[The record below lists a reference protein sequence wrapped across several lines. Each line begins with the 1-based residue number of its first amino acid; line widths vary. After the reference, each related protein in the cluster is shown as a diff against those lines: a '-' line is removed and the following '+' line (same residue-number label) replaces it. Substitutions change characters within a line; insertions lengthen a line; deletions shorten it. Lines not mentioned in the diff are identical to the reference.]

1 MTYVIFKYYLSNI
14 IDSYISS
21 SGCCIVS
28 KQLFAVKCPECLGT
42 NIIIDSD
49 MGEYVCGDCGLVIQ
63 EDIQNQGAE
72 WRAFNPQERASRA
85 RAGTPIKYS
94 HYDKGLSTVIR
105 VEKDAFGR
113 PLSPK
118 VKQQMWRLRRW
129 QMRSKVHA
137 SQSRNLMLA
146 MSELQRL
153 SEILHMPS
161 SVVDLASII
170 YRKTLNEGLV
180 RGRSIE
186 GMVAGALYAAVRF
199 TKVPRTLKE
208 IAEASQRTQKEIAR
222 SYGVIVRNLEMRMP
236 IDDPKDYV
244 TKIAEKAKVSSEVEG
259 LAINL
264 IKEAKTKFATTGKD
278 PSGLAAA
285 ALYIAAKHKKEKITQ
300 SRLAKAANVTEVT
313 VRNRKR
319 DLMKNLYRKK

>member
-1 MTYVIFKYYLSNI
+1 M
-14 IDSYISS
+14 
-21 SGCCIVS
+21 S
-28 KQLFAVKCPECLGT
+28 KQIVTVRCPECGST

-49 MGEYVCGDCGLVIQ
+49 MGEYVCGNCGLVIQ
-63 EDIQNQGAE
+63 EDVPNQGAE
-72 WRAFNPQERASRA
+72 WRAFTPQERASRA
-85 RAGTPIKYS
+85 RAGTPTKYS

-105 VEKDAFGR
+105 VEKDAYGR

-129 QMRSKVHA
+129 QMRSRVHA

-153 SEILHMPS
+153 SEILHIPTSIQDM
-161 SVVDLASII
+161 ASIV

-180 RGRSIE
+180 RGRSIG
-186 GMVAGALYAAVRF
+186 GMVAGALYAAIRF
-199 TKVPRTLKE
+199 TKLPRTLKE
-208 IAEASQRTQKEIAR
+208 ISEASQRTQKEIAR

-236 IDDPKDYV
+236 IDDPTDYV
-244 TKIAEKAKVSSEVEG
+244 TKIAEKAKVSSEIEG
-259 LAINL
+259 LAIKL
-264 IKEAKTKFATTGKD
+264 IEKAKKKYATTGKD

-285 ALYIAAKHKKEKITQ
+285 ALYIASKQKKEKITQ
-300 SRLAKAANVTEVT
+300 SRLAKAADVTEVT

-319 DLMKNLYRKK
+319 DLMKSLNMKKP

>member
-1 MTYVIFKYYLSNI
+1 MTEQIATVR
-14 IDSYISS
+14 
-21 SGCCIVS
+21 
-28 KQLFAVKCPECLGT
+28 CPECGSANLLV
-42 NIIIDSD
+42 DSE
-49 MGEYVCGDCGLVIQ
+49 MGEYVCGRCGLVVEENLQSQ
-63 EDIQNQGAE
+63 EAE
-72 WRAFNPQERASRA
+72 WRAFTPQERDTRA
-85 RAGTPIKYS
+85 RAGTPTNYS

-105 VEKDAFGR
+105 VEKDALGR

-129 QMRSKVHA
+129 QTRSKVHA

-153 SEILHMPS
+153 SDILHMPS
-161 SVVDLASII
+161 SVRDMAAII

-180 RGRSIE
+180 RGRSIG

-208 IAEASQRTQKEIAR
+208 IAEASQRTGKEIAR
-222 SYGVIVRNLEMRMP
+222 SYSVIVRNLDMRMP
-236 IDDPKDYV
+236 IDDPTDYI
-244 TKIAEKAKVSSEVEG
+244 TKIAVKAKISSDVEG
-259 LAINL
+259 LAIKL
-264 IKEAKTKFATTGKD
+264 LREAKKNFATTGKD

-285 ALYIAAKHKKEKITQ
+285 ILYLSAKMLKEKVTQ
-300 SRLAKAANVTEVT
+300 AQLAKAANVTEVT

-319 DLMKNLYRKK
+319 DLMKSLSLTKS

>member
-1 MTYVIFKYYLSNI
+1 MTKQ
-14 IDSYISS
+14 
-21 SGCCIVS
+21 IVT
-28 KQLFAVKCPECLGT
+28 VRCPECGSSDL
-42 NIIIDSD
+42 IVDSE
-49 MGEYVCGDCGLVIQ
+49 MGEYVCGRCGLVIEENIPSQ
-63 EDIQNQGAE
+63 EAE
-72 WRAFNPQERASRA
+72 WRAFTPQERDARA
-85 RAGTPIKYS
+85 RVGAPTDYS

-129 QMRSKVHA
+129 HMRSKVHA

-153 SEILHMPS
+153 SEILYMPS
-161 SVVDLASII
+161 SVHDMAAII

-180 RGRSIE
+180 RGRSIG
-186 GMVAGALYAAVRF
+186 GMVAGALYAAIRF
-199 TKVPRTLKE
+199 TKLPRTLKE

-236 IDDPKDYV
+236 IDDPADYI
-244 TKIAEKAKVSSEVEG
+244 TKVAEKAKVSSEVEG
-259 LAINL
+259 LAIKL
-264 IKEAKTKFATTGKD
+264 LREAKKKYATTGKD

-285 ALYIAAKHKKEKITQ
+285 ILYLSARMLKEKVTQ
-300 SRLAKAANVTEVT
+300 ARLAKAANVTEVT

-319 DLMKNLYRKK
+319 DLMKSLNLKKM

>member
-1 MTYVIFKYYLSNI
+1 VTTQ
-14 IDSYISS
+14 
-21 SGCCIVS
+21 IVT
-28 KQLFAVKCPECLGT
+28 VRCPECGST
-42 NIIIDSD
+42 NLVIDSE
-49 MGEYVCGDCGLVIQ
+49 MGEYVCGRCGLVIEENIPSQ
-63 EDIQNQGAE
+63 EAE
-72 WRAFNPQERASRA
+72 WRAFTPQERDARA
-85 RAGTPIKYS
+85 RAGTPTKYS
-94 HYDKGLSTVIR
+94 HYDKGLSTIIR

-118 VKQQMWRLRRW
+118 VRQQMWRLRRW
-129 QMRSKVHA
+129 HTRSKVHA

-153 SEILHMPS
+153 SDILHMPS
-161 SVVDLASII
+161 SVHDMAAII

-180 RGRSIE
+180 RGRSIG

-199 TKVPRTLKE
+199 TKLPRTLKE

-222 SYGVIVRNLEMRMP
+222 SYSVIVRNLEMKMP
-236 IDDPKDYV
+236 IDDPTDYV

-259 LAINL
+259 LALRL
-264 IKEAKTKFATTGKD
+264 IGEAKRKYATTGKD

-285 ALYIAAKHKKEKITQ
+285 ILYLSARMLKEKVTQ
-300 SRLAKAANVTEVT
+300 ARLAKAANVTEVT

-319 DLMKNLYRKK
+319 DLMKSLNLKKV

>member
-1 MTYVIFKYYLSNI
+1 VVTSGI
-14 IDSYISS
+14 I
-21 SGCCIVS
+21 GCCIVS
-28 KQLFAVKCPECLGT
+28 KQIVTVRCPECGST
-42 NIIIDSD
+42 NIIVDSE
-49 MGEYVCGDCGLVIQ
+49 MGEYVCGNCGLVI
-63 EDIQNQGAE
+63 EENMPNQGAE
-72 WRAFNPQERASRA
+72 WRAFTPQERASRA
-85 RAGTPIKYS
+85 RAGTPTKFS

-113 PLSPK
+113 PLSTK

-153 SEILHMPS
+153 SDILHMPS
-161 SVVDLASII
+161 SLVDLASII

-180 RGRSIE
+180 RGRSIG

-222 SYGVIVRNLEMRMP
+222 SYGVVVRNLEMKMP
-236 IDDPKDYV
+236 IDDPADYV

-259 LAINL
+259 LAIKL
-264 IKEAKTKFATTGKD
+264 IREAKRRFATTGKD

-285 ALYIAAKHKKEKITQ
+285 ALYIAARQKKEKLTQ
-300 SRLAKAANVTEVT
+300 SRLAKAADVTEVT

-319 DLMKNLYRKK
+319 DLMKSLNMKKK

>member
-1 MTYVIFKYYLSNI
+1 VTTQ
-14 IDSYISS
+14 
-21 SGCCIVS
+21 IVT
-28 KQLFAVKCPECLGT
+28 VRCPECGST
-42 NIIIDSD
+42 NLVIDSE
-49 MGEYVCGDCGLVIQ
+49 MGEYVCGRCGLVIEENIPSQ
-63 EDIQNQGAE
+63 EAE
-72 WRAFNPQERASRA
+72 WRAFTPQERDARA
-85 RAGTPIKYS
+85 RAGTPTKYS
-94 HYDKGLSTVIR
+94 HYDKGLSTIIR

-118 VKQQMWRLRRW
+118 VRQQMWRLRRW
-129 QMRSKVHA
+129 HMRSKVHA

-161 SVVDLASII
+161 SVHDMAAII

-180 RGRSIE
+180 RGRSIG

-199 TKVPRTLKE
+199 TKLPRTLKE

-222 SYGVIVRNLEMRMP
+222 SYSVIVRNLEMKMP
-236 IDDPKDYV
+236 IDDPTDYV

-259 LAINL
+259 LALRL
-264 IKEAKTKFATTGKD
+264 IGEAKRKYATAGKD

-285 ALYIAAKHKKEKITQ
+285 ILYLSARMLKEKVTQ
-300 SRLAKAANVTEVT
+300 ARLAKAANVTEVT

-319 DLMKNLYRKK
+319 DLMKTLNLKKM

>member
-1 MTYVIFKYYLSNI
+1 VTKQ
-14 IDSYISS
+14 
-21 SGCCIVS
+21 IVT
-28 KQLFAVKCPECLGT
+28 VRCPECGST
-42 NIIIDSD
+42 NLIVDSE
-49 MGEYVCGDCGLVIQ
+49 MGEYVCGRCGLVI
-63 EDIQNQGAE
+63 EENIPSQGAE
-72 WRAFNPQERASRA
+72 WRAFTPQERDARA
-85 RAGTPIKYS
+85 RAGTPTDYS

-153 SEILHMPS
+153 SEILYMPS
-161 SVVDLASII
+161 SVHDMAAII

-180 RGRSIE
+180 RGRSIG
-186 GMVAGALYAAVRF
+186 GMVAGALYAAIRF
-199 TKVPRTLKE
+199 TKLPRTLKE
-208 IAEASQRTQKEIAR
+208 IAEASQRSGKEIAR

-236 IDDPKDYV
+236 IDDPTDYV
-244 TKIAEKAKVSSEVEG
+244 TKVAEKAKVSSEVEG
-259 LAINL
+259 LAIKL
-264 IKEAKTKFATTGKD
+264 LREAKKKYATTGKD

-285 ALYIAAKHKKEKITQ
+285 ILYLSARMLKEKVTQ
-300 SRLAKAANVTEVT
+300 ARLAKAANVTEVT

-319 DLMKNLYRKK
+319 DLMKSLNLKKV

>member
-1 MTYVIFKYYLSNI
+1 MVL
-14 IDSYISS
+14 D
-21 SGCCIVS
+21 
-28 KQLFAVKCPECLGT
+28 PE
-42 NIIIDSD
+42 
-49 MGEYVCGDCGLVIQ
+49 MGEYVCSRCGLVIEENIPNQ
-63 EDIQNQGAE
+63 EAE
-72 WRAFNPQERASRA
+72 WRAFTTQERDARA
-85 RAGTPIKYS
+85 RAGTPTDYS

-129 QMRSKVHA
+129 QTRSKVHA

-153 SEILHMPS
+153 SDILHMPS
-161 SVVDLASII
+161 SVHDMAAII

-180 RGRSIE
+180 RGRSIG

-199 TKVPRTLKE
+199 SKLPRTLKE
-208 IAEASQRTQKEIAR
+208 ISEASQRNPKEVAR
-222 SYGVIVRNLEMRMP
+222 SYSVIVRNLDMRMP
-236 IDDPKDYV
+236 IDDPTDYV
-244 TKIAEKAKVSSEVEG
+244 TKIAEKAKVSNDVEG
-259 LAINL
+259 LAISL
-264 IKEAKTKFATTGKD
+264 IGAAKNKYATTGKD

-285 ALYIAAKHKKEKITQ
+285 ALYLSARMLKEKVTQ
-300 SRLAKAANVTEVT
+300 ARLAKAANVTEVT

-319 DLMKNLYRKK
+319 DLMKSLSLKKA

>member
-1 MTYVIFKYYLSNI
+1 MTKQ
-14 IDSYISS
+14 
-21 SGCCIVS
+21 IVT
-28 KQLFAVKCPECLGT
+28 LRCPECGSTDL
-42 NIIIDSD
+42 IVDSK
-49 MGEYVCGDCGLVIQ
+49 MGEYVCGRCGLVIEENIPSQ
-63 EDIQNQGAE
+63 EAE
-72 WRAFNPQERASRA
+72 WRAFTIQERDARA
-85 RAGTPIKYS
+85 RAGTPTDYS

-129 QMRSKVHA
+129 QTRSKVHA

-161 SVVDLASII
+161 SVQDMAAIV
-170 YRKTLNEGLV
+170 YRKALNEGLV

-199 TKVPRTLKE
+199 SKLPRTLKE
-208 IAEASQRTQKEIAR
+208 IGEASQRNQKEIAR
-222 SYGVIVRNLEMRMP
+222 SYSVIVRNLEMKMP
-236 IDDPKDYV
+236 IDGPTEYI
-244 TKIAEKAKVSSEVEG
+244 TKIAEKAKVSSDVEG
-259 LAINL
+259 LAIKL
-264 IKEAKTKFATTGKD
+264 IREARKKYATTGKD

-285 ALYIAAKHKKEKITQ
+285 ILYLSARMLKEKVTQ
-300 SRLAKAANVTEVT
+300 ARLAKAANVTEVT

-319 DLMKNLYRKK
+319 DLIKSLNLTKV

>member
-1 MTYVIFKYYLSNI
+1 MT
-14 IDSYISS
+14 
-21 SGCCIVS
+21 
-28 KQLFAVKCPECLGT
+28 KQLVSVRCPECGST
-42 NIIIDSD
+42 NLVLDPE
-49 MGEYVCGDCGLVIQ
+49 MGEYVCSRCGLVI
-63 EDIQNQGAE
+63 EENIPSHEAE
-72 WRAFNPQERASRA
+72 WRAFTPQERASRA
-85 RAGTPIKYS
+85 RAGTPIDYS

-105 VEKDAFGR
+105 VEKDARGR
-113 PLSPK
+113 SLSPK

-129 QMRSKVHA
+129 QTRSKVYA

-153 SEILHMPS
+153 CDILHMPS
-161 SVVDLASII
+161 SVHDMAAII

-180 RGRSIE
+180 RGRSIS

-208 IAEASQRTQKEIAR
+208 IAEASQRSGKEIAR
-222 SYGVIVRNLEMRMP
+222 SYSVIVRNLHMRMP
-236 IDDPKDYV
+236 IDDPTDYV
-244 TKIAEKAKVSSEVEG
+244 TKVAEKAKVSSDVEV

-264 IKEAKTKFATTGKD
+264 IKEARKNYATTGKD

-285 ALYIAAKHKKEKITQ
+285 ILYLSAKMLKEKVTQ
-300 SRLAKAANVTEVT
+300 AQLAKAANVTEVT

-319 DLMKNLYRKK
+319 DLMKSLSLTKP

>member
-1 MTYVIFKYYLSNI
+1 
-14 IDSYISS
+14 
-21 SGCCIVS
+21 VS
-28 KQLFAVKCPECLGT
+28 KQVVTVRCPECGST
-42 NIIIDSD
+42 NIIVDSD
-49 MGEYVCGDCGLVIQ
+49 MGEYVCGNCGLVIQ
-63 EDIQNQGAE
+63 EDVPTQGAE
-72 WRAFNPQERASRA
+72 WRAFTPQERASRA
-85 RAGTPIKYS
+85 RAGTPTKYS

-105 VEKDAFGR
+105 VEKDAYGR

-129 QMRSKVHA
+129 QMRSRVHA

-153 SEILHMPS
+153 SEILHIPN
-161 SVVDLASII
+161 SVQDMASIV

-180 RGRSIE
+180 RGRSIG
-186 GMVAGALYAAVRF
+186 GMVAGALYAAIRF
-199 TKVPRTLKE
+199 TKLPRTLKE
-208 IAEASQRTQKEIAR
+208 ISEASQRTQKEIAR

-236 IDDPKDYV
+236 IDDPTDYV

-259 LAINL
+259 LAIKL
-264 IKEAKTKFATTGKD
+264 IEKAKKKFATTGKD

-285 ALYIAAKHKKEKITQ
+285 ALYISAKMLKEKITQ
-300 SRLAKAANVTEVT
+300 SRLAKAADVTEVT

-319 DLMKNLYRKK
+319 DLMKTLKLKKP

>member
-1 MTYVIFKYYLSNI
+1 MATVR
-14 IDSYISS
+14 
-21 SGCCIVS
+21 
-28 KQLFAVKCPECLGT
+28 CPECGSTDLLL
-42 NIIIDSD
+42 DSD
-49 MGEYVCGDCGLVIQ
+49 MGEYVCRRCGLVIE
-63 EDIQNQGAE
+63 EDMPSHEAE
-72 WRAFNPQERASRA
+72 WRAFTPQERDSRA
-85 RAGTPIKYS
+85 RAGTPTDYS

-105 VEKDAFGR
+105 VERDALGR
-113 PLSPK
+113 PLSPN

-129 QMRSKVHA
+129 QSRSKVHA

-161 SVVDLASII
+161 SVHDMAAII
-170 YRKTLNEGLV
+170 YRKALNEGLV
-180 RGRSIE
+180 RGRSIG

-222 SYGVIVRNLEMRMP
+222 SYSVIVRNLEMKMP
-236 IDDPKDYV
+236 VDDPTYYV
-244 TKIAEKAKVSSEVEG
+244 TKIAEKAKVSSDVEG
-259 LAINL
+259 LAIKL
-264 IKEAKTKFATTGKD
+264 IKEAKKNYATTGKD

-285 ALYIAAKHKKEKITQ
+285 ILYLSAKMLKEKVTQ
-300 SRLAKAANVTEVT
+300 AQLAKAANVTEVT

-319 DLMKNLYRKK
+319 DLMKSLNLEKQ

>member
-1 MTYVIFKYYLSNI
+1 MTKQM
-14 IDSYISS
+14 
-21 SGCCIVS
+21 VS
-28 KQLFAVKCPECLGT
+28 VRCPECGSTDL
-42 NIIIDSD
+42 ILDSD
-49 MGEYVCGDCGLVIQ
+49 MGEYVCSRCGLVLE
-63 EDIQNQGAE
+63 EDIPSQEAE
-72 WRAFNPQERASRA
+72 WRAFTPQERDSRA
-85 RAGTPIKYS
+85 RAGTPTDYS

-105 VEKDAFGR
+105 VEKDAAGR

-129 QMRSKVHA
+129 QTRSKVHA

-153 SEILHMPS
+153 SDILHMPS
-161 SVVDLASII
+161 SVHDMAAII
-170 YRKTLNEGLV
+170 YRKALNEGLV
-180 RGRSIE
+180 RGRSIG
-186 GMVAGALYAAVRF
+186 GMVAGSLYASVRF

-222 SYGVIVRNLEMRMP
+222 SYSVIVRNLDMRMP
-236 IDDPKDYV
+236 VDDPTYYV
-244 TKIAEKAKVSSEVEG
+244 TKVAEKAKVSSDVEG

-264 IKEAKTKFATTGKD
+264 MNEAKRRYATTGKD

-285 ALYIAAKHKKEKITQ
+285 IIYLSARMLKEKATQ
-300 SRLAKAANVTEVT
+300 AQLAKAANVTEVT

-319 DLMKNLYRKK
+319 DLMKSLSLKKA